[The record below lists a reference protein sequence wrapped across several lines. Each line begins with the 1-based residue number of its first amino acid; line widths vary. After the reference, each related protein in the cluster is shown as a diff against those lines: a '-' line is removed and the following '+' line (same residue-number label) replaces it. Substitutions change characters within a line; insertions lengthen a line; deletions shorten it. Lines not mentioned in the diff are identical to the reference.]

1 MTNLTWVKE
10 RVGTGV
16 WLRGQTEHA
25 VLAVRG
31 KPVQPLKPESTLLR
45 AARTGNH
52 STKPDAF
59 YELVERL
66 CPGSRVEIFA
76 RRARPGWTTSGSE
89 LWGKAVS
96 RSQEPVRRLGAEAPV
111 CSSR

>member
-76 RRARPGWTTSGSE
+76 RRARPGWTTWGSE